1 MQPLDLAD
9 IQIVQ
14 AGLDPFTLFIVA
26 AIAVA
31 AVAVGYL
38 LTPQPK
44 REKPREATD
53 LESPTADAG
62 RPIPVIFG
70 TMTLKGP
77 NILWYGDKDVH
88 QYEIDA

>member
-1 MQPLDLAD
+1 MYPLDLSE
-9 IQIVQ
+9 IHIVQ
-14 AGLDPFTLFIVA
+14 AGLDPFTLLVVA
-26 AIAVA
+26 AIGLA

-38 LTPQPK
+38 LAPQPK

-62 RPIPVIFG
+62 RPIPVVFG

-77 NILWYGDKDVH
+77 NILWYGDKDVN